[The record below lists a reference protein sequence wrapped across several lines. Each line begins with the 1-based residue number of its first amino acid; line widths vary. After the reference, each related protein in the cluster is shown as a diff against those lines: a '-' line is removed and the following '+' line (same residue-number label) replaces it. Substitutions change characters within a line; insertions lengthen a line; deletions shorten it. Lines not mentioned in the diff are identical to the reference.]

1 MTVQN
6 LAGGGAQA
14 HGAAYARGTHSGQA
28 RSGPNRRRY
37 ARIPALIHCRPAG
50 EEFFAQHL
58 EPVDIGFGGVRIHSH
73 REYCVGEHLR
83 IDIFFP
89 RVEPVLFTT
98 EIVWI
103 EPLGNGYQT
112 RFDMGLAF
120 IELNPSASQLL
131 LNVLESV
138 LDQPASGTSQV
149 MPQSAIVRK
158 ARDSRSM
165 LSRTP
170 IVVVTKADL
179 RGVQLD
185 ARSAFLISLI
195 DGETSVESLI
205 DLGGMTAEDTLSL
218 LEELQLRHIV
228 VLC

>member
-1 MTVQN
+1 
-6 LAGGGAQA
+6 
-14 HGAAYARGTHSGQA
+14 
-28 RSGPNRRRY
+28 
-37 ARIPALIHCRPAG
+37 
-50 EEFFAQHL
+50 
-58 EPVDIGFGGVRIHSH
+58 
-73 REYCVGEHLR
+73 VGELLR

-98 EIVWI
+98 EIMWI
-103 EPLGNGYQT
+103 EPLSNGYQT

-120 IELNPSASQLL
+120 VELNRSASQLL
-131 LNVLESV
+131 LSVLEPV
-138 LDQPASGTSQV
+138 LDEPPSGASQV

-185 ARSAFLISLI
+185 GRSAFLISLI
-195 DGETSVESLI
+195 DGDTSVESLI
-205 DLGGMTAEDTLSL
+205 DLGGMPAEETLSL
-218 LEELQLRHIV
+218 LEELQLRRIV